1 MFQNRTLNNIIIK
14 IHVPALRLVYQN
26 RNLFFSEL
34 PELDNAVTIHKRN
47 LQVLVTEIFKVKKQL
62 ITWNNEA
69 SISLSRAIL

>member
-14 IHVPALRLVYQN
+14 IHVRALRLVYQN

-34 PELDNAVTIHKRN
+34 PELDNAVTIHKSN
-47 LQVLVTEIFKVKKQL
+47 LQVLVTEIFKVKKKL

>member
-1 MFQNRTLNNIIIK
+1 MFQNRTPNNIIIK
-14 IHVPALRLVYQN
+14 IHVRALRLVYQN
-26 RNLFFSEL
+26 RNLFFSER